1 MGAWKKS
8 YGNILGSRVVKN
20 IHYIKIILNPFRTK
34 NEGSF
39 ETSMF
44 SWFLFF
50 VFHFCEVAEVVI
62 IHHKTVVWL
71 QEHLHPKLLR
81 TPIPTILDEV

>member
-1 MGAWKKS
+1 LRLQCFHG
-8 YGNILGSRVVKN
+8 
-20 IHYIKIILNPFRTK
+20 
-34 NEGSF
+34 
-39 ETSMF
+39 
-44 SWFLFF
+44 FF
-50 VFHFCEVAEVVI
+50 FFFHFCEVAEVVI